1 MSTQE
6 IIVPVEWSRRS
17 LAALTPANIL
27 SRQTGRSVHIVS
39 ILPAEA
45 NTEERRGALHEE
57 AERHGM
63 SNPTISVLTADL
75 NTVPVGDSEGP
86 LMQLIRDSADP
97 VVCMATHARSAVG
110 DILLGSVASDI
121 LNASDAP
128 VVLTGPQ
135 FSADWQ
141 GPLKALLVCL
151 DGSALSEAVIEP
163 AAALAKSTG
172 ASLMLVQVQSPE
184 VHQTT
189 VAQDASES
197 GYLQSK
203 AAEIRRAHGFE
214 VNWDVLH
221 GKDPG
226 KTIAEYVAGYPGAM
240 VAMTTHGHTGMRKLA
255 VGSVA
260 RDVVHAINC
269 PVYAFRPKEG

>member
-1 MSTQE
+1 MSSQE
-6 IIVPVEWSRRS
+6 LIVPVEWSRRS
-17 LAALTPANIL
+17 LAALTPANVL

-39 ILPAEA
+39 IIPTESAS
-45 NTEERRGALHEE
+45 EERRTALQGE
-57 AERHGM
+57 AERRGIE
-63 SNPTISVLTADL
+63 NPTISVLKADL
-75 NTVPVGDSEGP
+75 NTVPIGEEEGT
-86 LMQLIRDSADP
+86 LMRVIQASPDAM
-97 VVCMATHARSAVG
+97 VCMATHARTAIG

-121 LNASDAP
+121 LNRSDTP

-141 GPLKALLVCL
+141 GPLQTLLVCL
-151 DGSALSEAVIEP
+151 DGSALSEAIIAP
-163 AAALAKSTG
+163 AAALAKTTG
-172 ASLMLVQVQSPE
+172 ASLMLIQVQSPD
-184 VHQTT
+184 VHHTAL
-189 VAQDASES
+189 AQDAAES

-203 AAEIRRAHGFE
+203 AAEIRRDHGFE

-240 VAMTTHGHTGMRKLA
+240 VAMTTHGHTGIRKLT

-269 PVYAFRPKEG
+269 PVYAFRAKGD